1 MSALFPDL
9 PLTSFPS
16 DLDSFTT
23 FLNITAN
30 DGPLIAQYMAAM
42 EAGNQTLAN
51 QVLAQI
57 PSATQKIITAT
68 DLNKLS
74 QASLAIERFYKTD
87 IEPYLENQQQEWQN
101 IISQFNY
108 VGNWTSGTQYQE
120 NNIVSYTVSGLTML
134 FIATSTPP
142 VGSNPNNT
150 AYWRV
155 LTIQGQQG
163 VSGVGLSYRQEWSSS
178 ASYATNDAVTY
189 NNAIWMALQ
198 PSQNVAPQSGS
209 YWKQVIS
216 FDVTVYPIQPE
227 QPTDQP
233 VGGLWFNTS
242 PNPTKYVYLAPLGNP
257 ATAKEIVT
265 GYQAYDD
272 EGNMIT
278 GTAPNLVPLDYP
290 ADAGD
295 IFYGKQAYSEEG
307 EVITGT
313 LPKVTSLTV
322 EPTVLAP
329 VFYLQGQTLIID
341 DYTITAGYSDGSSRK
356 VIDVTY
362 TPNSALV
369 STNTT
374 LSVTYV
380 ENGVTV
386 TGTTPITVYAVDTTL
401 NNNSWDVIG
410 AVSSKNLGSSYWSVG
425 DAKQITL
432 NGTVGTKT
440 YNNYQPWVYI
450 LGFNHNASIEG
461 TNRIHFGCFRSE
473 PTGNNIALT
482 DADYNTSP
490 GTLTAFSMNS
500 TNTNTGGWEDSSMR
514 HNILGSDA
522 SLVANA
528 PAGTLLYI
536 LPDDLKVVMKPCIK
550 YTDNIGG
557 TNSQMIKNVTTTEEW
572 LWLPSEY
579 EVFGEINQAN
589 VGEAIVQEQYQYY
602 KSGGTTVK
610 YQQSNPENTSIY
622 CLRSPDMEGYS
633 GIMYGAIGT
642 QFCVASASG
651 MSSAFP
657 AYRSLGV
664 APAFCV

>member
-1 MSALFPDL
+1 MANSYFPDL

-42 EAGNQTLAN
+42 EVGNQTLAN

-163 VSGVGLSYRQEWSSS
+163 VSGVGLSYRQDWSSS

-189 NNAIWMALQ
+189 NNAVWMALQ

-257 ATAKEIVT
+257 ATAEEIVT

-307 EVITGT
+307 EVINGT
-313 LPKVTSLTV
+313 LPKVTSLIV
-322 EPTVLAP
+322 EPKESAP
-329 VFYLQGQTLIID
+329 AFYLQGQALDIN
-341 DYTITAGYSDGSSRK
+341 DYIITANYSDGGSRK
-356 VIDVTY
+356 VIDVSY
-362 TPNSALV
+362 TPSSALID
-369 STNTT
+369 T

-461 TNRIHFGCFRSE
+461 TNRIHFGCFKAASDASLG
-473 PTGNNIALT
+473 TGLDDQYYGT
-482 DADYNTSP
+482 QTSNSLAFNMN
-490 GTLTAFSMNS
+490 LTASS
-500 TNTNTGGWEDSSMR
+500 SGGWGGSHMR
-514 HNILGSDA
+514 TVILGSDVELVNMA
-522 SLVANA
+522 PNNSLLSIFPN
-528 PAGTLLYI
+528 
-536 LPDDLKVVMKPCIK
+536 DLKNVMKQCTK
-550 YTDNIGG
+550 YTDNVGG
-557 TNSQMIKNVTTTEEW
+557 SSIAASNVTPTLEY
-572 LWLPSEY
+572 LWLLSEY
-579 EVFGEINQAN
+579 EVSGELVYSNSAE
-589 VGEAIVQEQYQYY
+589 VVVQKQYDYF
-602 KSGGTTVK
+602 KDGGTQGYQRQSTGTPGNTWLRTCSIQDVELNNFCKLGGNTVILPIDA
-610 YQQSNPENTSIY
+610 N
-622 CLRSPDMEGYS
+622 YS
-633 GIMYGAIGT
+633 
-642 QFCVASASG
+642 FS
-651 MSSAFP
+651 
-657 AYRSLGV
+657 V

>member
-1 MSALFPDL
+1 MVSYPDL
-9 PLTSFPS
+9 PLSVFP
-16 DLDSFTT
+16 DNIDSFTQW
-23 FLNITAN
+23 LNIVAT

-74 QASLAIERFYKTD
+74 QAILAIERFYKTD
-87 IEPYLENQQQEWQN
+87 IEPYLNTKQQEWQN
-101 IISQFNY
+101 IINRFNY

-163 VSGVGLSYRQEWSSS
+163 VSGVGLSYRQDWSSI
-178 ASYATNDAVTY
+178 ASYSTNDAVTY
-189 NNAIWMALQ
+189 NNAVWMALK
-198 PSQNVAPQSGS
+198 PSQNITPQPGS

-233 VGGLWFNTS
+233 VGGLWLNTS
-242 PNPTKYVYLAPLGNP
+242 PNPTEYVYLAPLGNP
-257 ATAKEIVT
+257 ATAEEIVT

-322 EPTVLAP
+322 EPTELAP
-329 VFYLQGQTLIID
+329 VFYLQGQTLSID

-401 NNNSWDVIG
+401 NNNSWDVIC
-410 AVSSKNLGSSYWSVG
+410 AVSNKNLGSSYWSVG

-440 YNNYQPWVYI
+440 YNNYQPWVFI

-461 TNRIHFGCFRSE
+461 TNRIHFGCFKRTASDNQGVGLDDQFYSLG
-473 PTGNNIALT
+473 TGTSNPLAFHMQNT
-482 DADYNTSP
+482 D
-490 GTLTAFSMNS
+490 
-500 TNTNTGGWEDSSMR
+500 TNTGGWASTTMR
-514 HNILGSDA
+514 NTILGSNVDFPNLA
-522 SLVANA
+522 PSNSLLSIF
-528 PAGTLLYI
+528 PS
-536 LPDDLKVVMKPCIK
+536 DLKQVMKNCIK
-550 YTDNIGG
+550 YTDNNGG
-557 TNSQMIKNVTTTEEW
+557 NTLSVQSVTPTEEW
-572 LWLPSEY
+572 LWLLSVYEIEGELGTTVFNNSEA
-579 EVFGEINQAN
+579 V
-589 VGEAIVQEQYQYY
+589 VQKQYQYY
-602 KSGGTTVK
+602 KDGNSTIK
-610 YQQSNPENTSIY
+610 FRQSINSIGYWWVRSPTAKNLYPSHDY
-622 CLRSPDMEGYS
+622 CL
-633 GIMYGAIGT
+633 I
-642 QFCVASASG
+642 SASG
-651 MSSAFP
+651 GLVSGP
-657 AYRSLGV
+657 ASTSRMV